1 MLADYQT
8 GSILEH
14 RVQVLHVHIAAL
26 ATFAIVCV
34 GFRQLECRQVALL
47 LADELVD
54 ALHLWCVDKG
64 TLYTYRLAAV
74 QIEHV
79 ASTYQLLCARTV
91 QNGTRVYHG
100 TYAEGYTAWE
110 VGLDGTRNDV
120 RRRTLGSDDHVDAY
134 GTGQLCNT
142 CNRQLYLLACRH
154 NQVTELIND
163 NDDIWHV
170 LMSVLR
176 IQLAVNEL
184 LVILLNIARLSHR
197 L

>member
-1 MLADYQT
+1 MGSSYYTCLLQLVHQTAGTIVADGKLSLNQAGGTTLLADYQT

-79 ASTYQLLCARTV
+79 ASTYQLLCARS
-91 QNGTRVYHG
+91 
-100 TYAEGYTAWE
+100 WP
-110 VGLDGTRNDV
+110 
-120 RRRTLGSDDHVDAY
+120 
-134 GTGQLCNT
+134 
-142 CNRQLYLLACRH
+142 
-154 NQVTELIND
+154 
-163 NDDIWHV
+163 
-170 LMSVLR
+170 
-176 IQLAVNEL
+176 
-184 LVILLNIARLSHR
+184 
-197 L
+197 